1 MIIYNGRKNDMNR
14 KMKKFGCGLAL
25 TASLVMLGGCGRV
38 KPEEIIDKY
47 AGMCE
52 LGEYKNIEYVETKTE
67 ITDSMIDNRV
77 QEFLSGYAV
86 SETLTSGTAEMGD
99 QVNIDYVGYIDDE
112 PFENGSGTGF
122 SLTLGSGTMIDGFEE
137 QIAGHDIGETFD
149 IKTSFPDEYPS
160 NPDLAGMPAVFE
172 ITLNSIT
179 RTTLPDYTD
188 AFVASNTDAA
198 SIADYEQSIREE
210 LETTYAATDERYNK
224 SAVMQVVL
232 ENATI
237 TEYPEQEMQEVFDRT
252 IEDVQAEADQY
263 GYDLATYVS
272 ARYGY
277 AEDNF
282 RAYVSSL
289 VEDFM
294 REKIVVCAVAKAEGI
309 TVTKDEIK
317 AYKAEMMTNSNITD
331 EDEFD
336 KYYSEEDITY
346 YTIADKVVDFLLE
359 NAVPT
364 VATDTDATE
373 AETEDT
379 ATNEDASE
387 TDATPEDAD

>member
-1 MIIYNGRKNDMNR
+1 MNR

-67 ITDSMIDNRV
+67 ITDSLIDNRV

-112 PFENGSGTGF
+112 PFENGSGTGY

-137 QIAGHDIGETFD
+137 QIAGHDVGETFD

-224 SAVMQVVL
+224 SAVMQIVL

-277 AEDNF
+277 DEDDF

-379 ATNEDASE
+379 ATDEDASE

>member
-1 MIIYNGRKNDMNR
+1 MNR

-67 ITDSMIDNRV
+67 ITDSLIDNRV

-112 PFENGSGTGF
+112 PFENGSGTGY

-137 QIAGHDIGETFD
+137 QIAGHDVGETFD

-224 SAVMQVVL
+224 SAVMQIVL

-277 AEDNF
+277 DEDDF

-289 VEDFM
+289 VEYFM

-379 ATNEDASE
+379 ATDEDASE

>member
-1 MIIYNGRKNDMNR
+1 MIIYNGRKNDMNK

-25 TASLVMLGGCGRV
+25 TASLIMLGGCGRV
-38 KPEEIIDKY
+38 KPEDIIDKY

-52 LGEYKNIEYVETKTE
+52 LGEYKNIEYIETKTE
-67 ITDSMIDNRV
+67 ITDSMVDSKV

-112 PFENGSGTGF
+112 TFENGSGTGY

-137 QIAGHDIGETFD
+137 QIAGHDVGETFD
-149 IKTSFPDEYPS
+149 IKTSFPDEYPN
-160 NPDLAGMPAVFE
+160 NPDLAGVPVVFE

-179 RTTLPDYTD
+179 RTTIPDYTD

-198 SIADYEQSIREE
+198 GIEDYEQSIREE
-210 LETTYAATDERYNK
+210 LETTYAEIDERYNK

-232 ENATI
+232 ENANI
-237 TEYPEQEMQEVFDRT
+237 SEYPEQEMQELFDST
-252 IEDVQAEADQY
+252 MDDVQAEADQY

-277 AEDNF
+277 AEDDF

-317 AYKAEMMTNSNITD
+317 AYKAEMMESSNITD
-331 EDEFD
+331 EDTFD
-336 KYYSEEDITY
+336 EYYSEEDITY
-346 YTIADKVVDFLLE
+346 YTIADKVVEFLLE

-364 VATDTDATE
+364 VATDTDALE
-373 AETEDT
+373 AEDT
-379 ATNEDASE
+379 TTVEDASE
-387 TDATPEDAD
+387 TDATPEDAE

>member
-1 MIIYNGRKNDMNR
+1 MNK

-25 TASLVMLGGCGRV
+25 TASLIMLGGCGRV
-38 KPEEIIDKY
+38 KPEDIIDKY

-52 LGEYKNIEYVETKTE
+52 LGEYKNIEYIETKTE
-67 ITDSMIDNRV
+67 ITDSMVDSKV

-112 PFENGSGTGF
+112 TFENGSGTGY

-137 QIAGHDIGETFD
+137 QIAGHDVGETFD
-149 IKTSFPDEYPS
+149 IKTSFPDEYPN
-160 NPDLAGMPAVFE
+160 NPDLAGVPVVFE

-179 RTTLPDYTD
+179 RTTIPDYTD

-198 SIADYEQSIREE
+198 GIEDYEQSIREE
-210 LETTYAATDERYNK
+210 LETTYAEIDERYNK

-232 ENATI
+232 ENANI
-237 TEYPEQEMQEVFDRT
+237 SEYPEQEMQELFDST
-252 IEDVQAEADQY
+252 MDDVQAEADQY

-277 AEDNF
+277 AEDDF

-317 AYKAEMMTNSNITD
+317 AYKAEMMESSNITD
-331 EDEFD
+331 EDTFD
-336 KYYSEEDITY
+336 EYYSEEDITY
-346 YTIADKVVDFLLE
+346 YTIADKVVEFLLE

-364 VATDTDATE
+364 VATDTDALE
-373 AETEDT
+373 AEDT
-379 ATNEDASE
+379 TTVEDASE
-387 TDATPEDAD
+387 TDATPEDAE

>member
-1 MIIYNGRKNDMNR
+1 MNR

-277 AEDNF
+277 AEDDF

>member
-1 MIIYNGRKNDMNR
+1 MNR

>member
-1 MIIYNGRKNDMNR
+1 MN
-14 KMKKFGCGLAL
+14 KKVKKFGCGLAL
-25 TASLVMLGGCGRV
+25 TAGLIMLGGCGRV
-38 KPEEIIDKY
+38 KPEDIIDKY

-52 LGEYKNIEYVETKTE
+52 LGEYKNVEYVETKTE
-67 ITDSMIDNRV
+67 ITDAMVESKV

-99 QVNIDYVGYIDDE
+99 QVNIDFVGYIDDE
-112 PFENGSGTGF
+112 AFENGSGTGY

-137 QIAGHDIGETFD
+137 QIVGHDVGETFD
-149 IKTSFPDEYPS
+149 IETTFPDEYS
-160 NPDLAGMPAVFE
+160 NDPDLAGESAVFE

-179 RTTLPDYTD
+179 RQTLPDYTD
-188 AFVASNTDAA
+188 AFVASNTDAE

-210 LETTYAATDERYNK
+210 LEITYGEIDDNYNK

-232 ENATI
+232 ENANI
-237 TEYPEQEMQEVFDRT
+237 TEYPEQEMQEVFDST
-252 IEDVQAEADQY
+252 LSDVQAEADQY

-277 AEDNF
+277 AEDDF
-282 RAYVSSL
+282 RNYVSSL

-309 TVTKDEIK
+309 TVSKDEIK
-317 AYKAEMMTNSNITD
+317 AYKAEMMESSNITD

-336 KYYSEEDITY
+336 ERFSEEDVTY

-359 NAVPT
+359 NATPT
-364 VATDTDATE
+364 VATETDAAEDTDAV
-373 AETEDT
+373 
-379 ATNEDASE
+379 EDASE
-387 TDATPEDAD
+387 TDATPEDAEQ

>member
-1 MIIYNGRKNDMNR
+1 MYK
-14 KMKKFGCGLAL
+14 KVKKFGCGLAL
-25 TASLVMLGGCGRV
+25 TASLIMLGGCGRV
-38 KPEEIIDKY
+38 KPEDIIDKY
-47 AGMCE
+47 AGMCQ
-52 LGEYKNIEYVETKTE
+52 LGEYKNVEYVETKTE
-67 ITDSMIDNRV
+67 ITDAMVESKV

-112 PFENGSGTGF
+112 AFENGSGTGY

-137 QIAGHDIGETFD
+137 QIVGHDVGETFD
-149 IKTSFPDEYPS
+149 IKTSFPDEYPN
-160 NPDLAGMPAVFE
+160 NPDLAGAPAVFE

-179 RTTLPDYTD
+179 RQTLPDYTD
-188 AFVASNTDAA
+188 AFVASNTDAE

-210 LETTYAATDERYNK
+210 LETTYGEMDERYNK

-232 ENATI
+232 ENANI
-237 TEYPEQEMQEVFDRT
+237 TEYPEQEMQELFDST
-252 IEDVQAEADQY
+252 LSDVQAEADQY

-277 AEDNF
+277 AEDDF
-282 RAYVSSL
+282 REYVSSL

-317 AYKAEMMTNSNITD
+317 AYKAEMMESSNITD

-336 KYYSEEDITY
+336 KRFSEEDITY
-346 YTIADKVVDFLLE
+346 YTIADKVVNFLLE
-359 NAVPT
+359 NAAPI
-364 VATDTDATE
+364 VATDTDA
-373 AETEDT
+373 A
-379 ATNEDASE
+379 EDASE
-387 TDATPEDAD
+387 TDATPGDAEQ

>member
-1 MIIYNGRKNDMNR
+1 MNR

-67 ITDSMIDNRV
+67 ITDSLIDNRV

-112 PFENGSGTGF
+112 PFENGSGTGY

-137 QIAGHDIGETFD
+137 QIAGHDVGETFD

-237 TEYPEQEMQEVFDRT
+237 TEYPEQEMQELFDST

-277 AEDNF
+277 DEDDF

-379 ATNEDASE
+379 ATDEDASE